1 MYVHIS
7 TQVFSHLQLI
17 GGPKFFPILF
27 RHQRFYLVAG
37 QVDSVVEVSA
47 PEYVIV
53 TPEVPVGV
61 KMCKDL
67 RIVIAAWKFKLKKK
81 MFISSIL
88 LPLYDGSSGSVVKYM
103 TYLI

>member
-1 MYVHIS
+1 M
-7 TQVFSHLQLI
+7 
-17 GGPKFFPILF
+17 
-27 RHQRFYLVAG
+27 
-37 QVDSVVEVSA
+37 
-47 PEYVIV
+47 